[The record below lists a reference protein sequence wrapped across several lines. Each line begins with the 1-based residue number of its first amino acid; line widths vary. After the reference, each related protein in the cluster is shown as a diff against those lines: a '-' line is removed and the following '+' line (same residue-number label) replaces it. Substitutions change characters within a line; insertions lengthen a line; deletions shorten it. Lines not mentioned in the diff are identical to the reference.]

1 MEAFYE
7 AFDRDCAEAGQRI
20 SARTMMERIA
30 VSAGPRPAML
40 EALKRLR
47 ERQLSLAALTNN
59 WATDDG
65 ETRIGSL
72 MVMDFPDRQ
81 HAVDFITDEPYH
93 RAGLFESVTIRA
105 FLPAVVNPDLDDA

>member
-1 MEAFYE
+1 MLFAIHMI
-7 AFDRDCAEAGQRI
+7 D
-20 SARTMMERIA
+20 
-30 VSAGPRPAML
+30 RPASAEFRAQNADAHREFIGRHLDAML
-40 EALKRLR
+40 VGGPLVA
-47 ERQLSLAALTNN
+47 
-59 WATDDG
+59 DDG